1 MHQRIKQ
8 ARYKRSSSKL
18 SHDSLIE
25 SDLLREFSFCIL
37 QKNNIYEC
45 KATIPTL
52 PKVKPISM
60 WREKPVDLDIAKALL
75 VGNLDDQSA
84 LPFSRKTDF
93 SWKVAAGANVAY
105 DQFPSQ
111 FQV

>member
-1 MHQRIKQ
+1 
-8 ARYKRSSSKL
+8 
-18 SHDSLIE
+18 
-25 SDLLREFSFCIL
+25 
-37 QKNNIYEC
+37 
-45 KATIPTL
+45 
-52 PKVKPISM
+52 M